1 MEISII
7 IPVYNAAQYLAD
19 TLENL
24 TTLTLQSVEFICVD
38 DGSTDDSVYML
49 ERYAKYDP
57 RFVIV
62 KAAHGGVSAARNL
75 GLSIAAGT
83 YIMFMDADDAF
94 VTDTMNGILQYLDTE
109 TELFLFPHIVRDAGM
124 DSICALHAVSACQDI
139 QALRKAAVVSKEIN
153 SVWAM
158 VYQRRVIEAQ
168 QLRFVPGVRM
178 GEDLIF
184 NLQYLQRI
192 TRFRYCEA
200 LLYIYKLHEGSVT
213 ATFDDTRYQDLLAV
227 YPEMQKAAGSR
238 TAASVV
244 IDDFLYYVKIGIKYT
259 DRRNIR
265 AILGDPDMIDV
276 ISRIAQTAFPQVW
289 YRAVFVAL
297 LRHRHMQP
305 LIDCYALRGM
315 FVRWCKTLKRSL
327 RDRRQEVE
335 FLHTDAFRL
344 LQHTKG
350 RRRVIL
356 LDTPEHGNL
365 GDHAIIVAQKR
376 FLREM
381 TGQDICIEFT
391 HAQWKWLRS
400 RLPAMLT
407 QQDLVVL
414 PGGGFIGTLWEQE
427 EAVVL
432 DILEC
437 LAAQRLVIFPQTIY
451 FAADPCGEKAL
462 ARFLQTVEKCRDL
475 TLFVRDDASY
485 QFGKRH
491 LPRTCTCIPV
501 PDIVTYLTPAQTGS
515 REKII
520 LKVLRKDRER
530 ILVEPELD
538 ALLKVSAGSYRIL
551 DTDTV
556 LDRGVLPADR
566 DTALQE
572 KLREFTAA
580 SLVITDRLHGMLFA
594 AVTGTPC
601 IAFDN
606 VNGKVRGQYQWIR
619 YLPYIRFVKRGQ
631 LTDALVKTL
640 LASGPHTYTNA
651 ALQPYYVQMAEV
663 IAEREKGVM

>member
-1 MEISII
+1 MDISII

-24 TTLTLQSVEFICVD
+24 TALTLQRVEFICVD

-75 GLSIAAGT
+75 GLSIAAGS

-109 TELFLFPHIVRDAGM
+109 TELFLFPHIVRDAGT
-124 DSICALHAVSACQDI
+124 DSVCTLDAVSACQDI
-139 QALRKAAVVSKEIN
+139 QALRMAAVVSKEIN

-158 VYQRRVIEAQ
+158 VYQRQVIAEHRLQ
-168 QLRFVPGVRM
+168 FVPGVRM

-184 NLQYLQRI
+184 NLQYLQCI

-259 DRRNIR
+259 GRDNIR
-265 AILGDPDMIDV
+265 AILGDPDMIDA
-276 ISRIAQTAFPQVW
+276 ISRIAQTARPQVW

-297 LRHRHMQP
+297 LRHRHMQSVV
-305 LIDCYALRGM
+305 DCYALRGM
-315 FVRWCKTLKRSL
+315 LVRWCKALKRSL
-327 RDRRQEVE
+327 LDRRQEKQ
-335 FLHTDAFRL
+335 FLHTDAFRRL
-344 LQHTKG
+344 RHTKG

-356 LDTPEHGNL
+356 LDTPAHGNL
-365 GDHAIIVAQKR
+365 GDHAIIVAQKQ

-381 TGQDICIEFT
+381 AGQDLCIEFT

-414 PGGGFIGTLWEQE
+414 PGGGFLGTLWEQE

-432 DILEC
+432 DILAC

-451 FAADPCGEKAL
+451 FAEDPCGEKAL

-475 TLFVRDDASY
+475 TLFVRDEASY
-485 QFGKRH
+485 QFGKQH
-491 LPRTCTCIPV
+491 LPRTCTCVPV

-515 REKII
+515 REKTI
-520 LKVLRKDRER
+520 LKALRKDRER
-530 ILVEPELD
+530 ILVEPDLD
-538 ALLKVSAGSYRIL
+538 AVLKASARGYRIL

-556 LDRGVLPADR
+556 LDSGVLPTDR

-572 KLREFTAA
+572 KLREFGAA

-606 VNGKVRGQYQWIR
+606 VSGKVRGQYQWIR

-631 LTDALVKTL
+631 LTGTLVETL

-651 ALQPYYVQMAEV
+651 ALQPYYAQMAEV
-663 IAEREKGVM
+663 IAEKGVV